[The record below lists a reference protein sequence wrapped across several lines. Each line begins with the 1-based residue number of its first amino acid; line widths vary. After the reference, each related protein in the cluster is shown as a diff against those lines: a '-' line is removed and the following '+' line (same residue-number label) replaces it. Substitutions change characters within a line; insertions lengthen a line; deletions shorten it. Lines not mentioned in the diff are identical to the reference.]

1 MAAISDQL
9 EAHWFTRA
17 EAAAYAR
24 VSLATLDRW
33 AREKKIARH
42 RTPGGRGV
50 RFTKIDIDNAM
61 TPETVSS

>member
-1 MAAISDQL
+1 MTMLDLVSTCWL
-9 EAHWFTRA
+9 TRA

-33 AREKKIARH
+33 ASAGKITRH

-50 RFTKIDIDNAM
+50 RFTTADLDRAM
-61 TPETVSS
+61 VPETVTP

>member
-1 MAAISDQL
+1 MTVTLDQL
-9 EAHWFTRA
+9 STWFTRA

-33 AREKKIARH
+33 AQNGKIVRH

-50 RFTKIDIDNAM
+50 RFTKTDIDNAM
-61 TPETVSS
+61 TPETVTS